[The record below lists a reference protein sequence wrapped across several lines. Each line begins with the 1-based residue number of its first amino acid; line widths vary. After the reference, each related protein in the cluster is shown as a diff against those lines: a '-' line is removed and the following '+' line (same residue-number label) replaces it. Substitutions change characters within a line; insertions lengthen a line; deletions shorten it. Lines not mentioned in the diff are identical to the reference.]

1 MTLLEKE
8 TGRSFQPEWSS
19 DHKHLGCV
27 PSQHFYDKTLAQS
40 LLVSMGEEMLVVW
53 NSRVILDLR
62 LGKYFQVLQHMFPW
76 QTGAWQKVQI
86 DFPSAQLDWLAP
98 EKE

>member
-1 MTLLEKE
+1 
-8 TGRSFQPEWSS
+8 
-19 DHKHLGCV
+19 
-27 PSQHFYDKTLAQS
+27 
-40 LLVSMGEEMLVVW
+40 MGEEMLVVW

-76 QTGAWQKVQI
+76 QTGVWQKVQI